1 MSRSVCICIP
11 ACPLGDDNC
20 PHVVSSTEAS
30 WFLVLHMCVSEK
42 RGRCLASATL
52 GCVQVREE
60 AQAVALKCSTFIR
73 VSSLAVDSAAV
84 QRDIFLHIGQVVVST
99 PGQVAQVLPPQHL
112 G

>member
-1 MSRSVCICIP
+1 M
-11 ACPLGDDNC
+11 
-20 PHVVSSTEAS
+20 
-30 WFLVLHMCVSEK
+30 
-42 RGRCLASATL
+42 
-52 GCVQVREE
+52 
-60 AQAVALKCSTFIR
+60 ALKCSTFIR